1 MVEMKLFHTD
11 TLNLG
16 NQEIM
21 LFPFFFYKQLG
32 FHTIVPIR
40 RKHHRFAKLIMTCRC
55 THYYLGGLQILP
67 CFWVD
72 GKWMVSVKN
81 QWMTFNDSGW
91 QVFDDNRWRFLFQN
105 RWWV

>member
-1 MVEMKLFHTD
+1 MKLFHTD

-81 QWMTFNDSGW
+81 QWMTSMILGG
-91 QVFDDNRWRFLFQN
+91 RFSMITGGGFYF
-105 RWWV
+105 RTGGGFE